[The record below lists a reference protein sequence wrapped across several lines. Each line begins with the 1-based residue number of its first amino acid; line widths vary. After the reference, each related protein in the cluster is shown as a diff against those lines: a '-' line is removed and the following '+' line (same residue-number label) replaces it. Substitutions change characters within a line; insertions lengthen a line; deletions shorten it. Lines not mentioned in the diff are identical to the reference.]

1 MLQVEVMPGYGIR
14 NDYIEL
20 LLGMPV
26 NQAIA
31 AIQNA
36 SRHIQNV
43 ELTYSF
49 KVCHFLQYHTSSKC
63 YVSYFCIPIRRG
75 M

>member
-1 MLQVEVMPGYGIR
+1 MLRVEVMPGCGIR

-20 LLGMPV
+20 LLGMPI

-43 ELTYSF
+43 ELTYSS
-49 KVCHFLQYHTSSKC
+49 KVYLCLRNVINSALHDQYGSRHW
-63 YVSYFCIPIRRG
+63 FR
-75 M
+75 

>member
-1 MLQVEVMPGYGIR
+1 MLRVEVMPGCGIR

-20 LLGMPV
+20 LLGMPI

-43 ELTYSF
+43 ELTYS
-49 KVCHFLQYHTSSKC
+49 SK
-63 YVSYFCIPIRRG
+63 
-75 M
+75 